1 MIIDHLS
8 WPFPAQCSIV
18 NIILAVVIILII
30 LIISIILIITTAMG
44 AEAER
49 TGEQMGPQK
58 VRLVPDFHLTEFYD
72 KAHIA
77 SSFIQFIKTCHSIS
91 NSGALASDREHTT
104 SFTKRARVTF
114 NLRFVGNIETM
125 MSITN

>member
-1 MIIDHLS
+1 MIIDHLG
-8 WPFPAQCSIV
+8 WPFPAQCFIV
-18 NIILAVVIILII
+18 NINLIIVII
-30 LIISIILIITTAMG
+30 LIISIILIIATALG

-77 SSFIQFIKTCHSIS
+77 SSF
-91 NSGALASDREHTT
+91 
-104 SFTKRARVTF
+104 
-114 NLRFVGNIETM
+114 M
-125 MSITN
+125 